1 MYQTYG
7 LLQRNSDFSLD
18 EAAAKLA
25 ERFPDFAVSRIGD
38 EVHVTKGEWELKL
51 RVEDGRHVRDESVG
65 LAGRIAGLE
74 PAEAAALE
82 ECDRRVE
89 MWSDTQDPF
98 VEHLSD
104 FHAAVEVLK
113 GFRGLIA
120 VDPDEPALL

>member
-1 MYQTYG
+1 MYQAYG
-7 LLQRNSDFSLD
+7 LLQRDSDFNLD

-25 ERFPDFAVSRIGD
+25 ERFPDFTVSRVGD

-51 RVEDGRHVRDESVG
+51 RVEDGPHVRDESVG
-65 LAGRIAGLE
+65 LAGRMAGLE
-74 PAEAAALE
+74 PAEAAPLE
-82 ECDRRVE
+82 ACDRRVE

-113 GFRGLIA
+113 SFRGLIA
-120 VDPDEPALL
+120 VDPDEPALM